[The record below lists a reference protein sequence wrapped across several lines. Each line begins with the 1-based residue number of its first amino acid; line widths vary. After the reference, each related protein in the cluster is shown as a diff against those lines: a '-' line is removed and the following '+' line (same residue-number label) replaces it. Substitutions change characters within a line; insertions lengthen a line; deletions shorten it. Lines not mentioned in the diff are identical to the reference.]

1 MEKLPSQQQVV
12 LFVSSGAGHLIPLV
26 ELARRLA
33 TDHGF
38 AVTLVTLTGMSDP
51 ANDAAV
57 LSSVPSSI
65 ATAVLPVVSL
75 DHPSKAAV
83 GAKD

>member
-1 MEKLPSQQQVV
+1 
-12 LFVSSGAGHLIPLV
+12 V

-57 LSSVPSSI
+57 LSSLPSSI
-65 ATAVLPVVSL
+65 ATAVLPAVSL